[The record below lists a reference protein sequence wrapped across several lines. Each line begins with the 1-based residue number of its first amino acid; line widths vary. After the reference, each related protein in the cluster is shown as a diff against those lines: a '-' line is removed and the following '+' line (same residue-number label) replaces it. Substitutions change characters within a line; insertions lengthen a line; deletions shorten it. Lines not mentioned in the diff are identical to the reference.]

1 MRPGLTPWICS
12 QKACYQEHLSD
23 WECPPCGVTQR
34 TVLGPVVFPA
44 LIIHALQAKT
54 NHWKFADDVTVVL
67 KWPLHQPCTLQ
78 QTLNGLHTWA
88 ENHKMKHNPKKCK
101 VVHAFHP
108 PAMPTLSINQNLL
121 KARDTVLGV
130 TCDRTV
136 RWTTCWPQPTENSL
150 LCVAF
155 RKFGV
160 KDSELLSIYTG
171 CKCPVLEHIA
181 SVWHSFLTADQ
192 SNRAEKKQKRSL

>member
-1 MRPGLTPWICS
+1 MCSFRTNRS
-12 QKACYQEHLSD
+12 QKVRYREHLSD
-23 WECPPCGVTQR
+23 WEYSPCGVTQG

-44 LIIHALQAKT
+44 LIIHALQDKT
-54 NHWKFADDVTVVL
+54 NHWKCADDVTAVQR
-67 KWPLHQPCTLQ
+67 WPLHQPCALQ

-121 KARDTVLGV
+121 KARNTVKILGV
-130 TCDRTV
+130 TCNRTV
-136 RWTTCWPQPTENSL
+136 RRTTCWPQPTENSL

-155 RKFGV
+155 RKVGV
-160 KDSELLSIYTG
+160 KDSELLSICTGYTSAR
-171 CKCPVLEHIA
+171 CW
-181 SVWHSFLTADQ
+181 ST
-192 SNRAEKKQKRSL
+192 